1 MAYRRVED
9 ILEAAAGSGTRR
21 VLILTAIRREIAAVL
36 PHLRLIGTTNTL
48 DGTVYECGVFSD
60 GGEELLV
67 VVAETG
73 AGNIP
78 ATGVAV
84 HAHSHFGGFD
94 AQLFVGV
101 GGSRKRDAPI
111 GSVVAS
117 SQVYWAHGGK
127 HDADGWS
134 ARPQVFPSHGRL
146 VGLARKVGRDDEWQ
160 KRIRDAAGRRLE
172 SGDSDPNG
180 RKPIALVAP
189 IVSGEAVLADRKS
202 ELEASIARNYGDAHV
217 VEMEGFGAQS
227 AAHRLDIP
235 SIVIRG
241 ISDLTHHDKSPDDDA
256 ELQPVAARHA
266 AAFAFELLHQWTLAY
281 PASDPFESVSIA
293 HVPAE
298 AVAAQDV
305 DSNPGMEQDY
315 WDATRVQLEAASTE
329 LLSWPAALPDGK
341 HIERPEL
348 AKLVDR
354 KRGLD
359 RRHRG
364 SRAGNHA
371 PAGYAC
377 PSVRNA
383 TGPYLRSKV
392 TCWEPS
398 QL

>member
-1 MAYRRVED
+1 M
-9 ILEAAAGSGTRR
+9 
-21 VLILTAIRREIAAVL
+21 
-36 PHLRLIGTTNTL
+36 
-48 DGTVYECGVFSD
+48 
-60 GGEELLV
+60 
-67 VVAETG
+67 
-73 AGNIP
+73 
-78 ATGVAV
+78 AV

-127 HDADGWS
+127 HDADGWP

-227 AAHRLDIP
+227 AAHRMDIP

-354 KRGLD
+354 IEGSVSTTTAVTGDPGAGKSALLATLARRFMERDWPVLAIKGDLLGASVSTENRLQEHLGLETPPNILL
-359 RRHRG
+359 RRLA
-364 SRAGNHA
+364 SRHPGTAY
-371 PAGYAC
+371 P
-377 PSVRNA
+377 
-383 TGPYLRSKV
+383 
-392 TCWEPS
+392 
-398 QL
+398 